1 MASLIVLT
9 FDHEGRPIQFDT
21 WLDDL
26 QLYLLSDSRDGI
38 SLFDHTAGASLAP
51 PATADSATRSQWL
64 THDAAAHLAVRN
76 HLPLAERAPFGQH
89 KTAKALYDAIVAR
102 YSSPASAA
110 LGRLILPYLFPE
122 LLAFATVKDLT
133 GTPPPIY
140 ITLYF
145 IVTHLPDS
153 LRAIRDHFLALDPT
167 DLTVDLLE
175 KHLFAVETSVVAVGA
190 ARGTPRTPFFEGCP
204 PSLLAPSY
212 ASATVVDILS
222 AEDVGAASALSGK
235 RRNSKGKSGKSG
247 GGGSGGGGGV
257 GSGGGGGGGGG
268 GSGGSGGRSGDFGGD
283 GGGSGGSGGG
293 GGGSSGSG
301 GGGSGGGRGGAVQ
314 RGGFGGGKRQQQQRR
329 SETPTPQHLREW
341 FAQRG
346 AFGVVF
352 VARLSLAQRPRWAE
366 LLRFGIDIFA
376 LDYDA
381 ILAAMYALSASA
393 EGDCYRCVPPDPGIE
408 AAALGAS
415 ESALP
420 DTAPTEA
427 LHTFTLDSG
436 ASRCFFCDSTTL
448 TSLPAP
454 VPVRLADRSGGPV
467 LARSS
472 TVLPCPAVSSGSL
485 SGLHPPLVLYKLGE
499 YSCPPGCDGHYH
511 HSWGSACVDL
521 HVYTDGPSPGHIHP
535 SAWQPPARVASCCT
549 RLSCGTTALVT
560 PPSPRLRGMYSRL
573 LVSGFPRSLPPLPPS
588 PAPPCLPYVEGR
600 QRAAPHSSS
609 FPPTTAPLQTLHM
622 DVWGPARI
630 IRLQLR
636 ERFCEDLPVLRLH
649 SDRGGEFSSNLLR
662 EFCRGEGI
670 LQSFLLPASP
680 QQNGIAERRIGL
692 VMEVARTS
700 MIHAAAP
707 HFLWPFAVRYAAHQ
721 LNIWPRV
728 SFRETSPTL
737 RWTGKVGDASV
748 FQVWGSCAFV
758 RDTSAGKLSSRTF
771 PASSLA
777 FPLTR
782 LAGSFT
788 TPPRAL
794 SCPFTGPAP
803 SGVSQVDPLLGT
815 VLVEVAVDSCAARG
829 DASGGAAFGGAEPV
843 HAEPGGAEPE
853 GAASGGAEPSGAEPG
868 GTEPEGV
875 EPGGAESEGAE
886 SGGGEPRGTTS
897 AGCPAATS
905 LGGAGAAGPGG
916 ARTRGAGAGDTG
928 AGGTGAGGAGGTGA
942 GDSRAR
948 GAGVG
953 GAGAGGTGAGG
964 TMQRRPLFVSPQPL
978 SLPPLDSVLRQPDS
992 PLPAPSP
999 YAKQTDSPSER
1010 REPASR
1016 HVLPVRAVRTGRHFP
1031 CTRPPLLPGSRRS
1044 RIRFP
1049 VCALRASQCG
1059 GVSEVQW

>member
-26 QLYLLSDSRDGI
+26 QLYLLSDSRDGV

-64 THDAAAHLAVRN
+64 THDAAAHLAVCN

-122 LLAFATVKDLT
+122 LLAFATVEDL
-133 GTPPPIY
+133 
-140 ITLYF
+140 
-145 IVTHLPDS
+145 VTHL
-153 LRAIRDHFLALDPT
+153 R
-167 DLTVDLLE
+167 
-175 KHLFAVETSVVAVGA
+175 TSE
-190 ARGTPRTPFFEGCP
+190 ARYR
-204 PSLLAPSY
+204 
-212 ASATVVDILS
+212 SALS
-222 AEDVGAASALSGK
+222 AEFVDRNPPPPNIHHSLLHMLPRLRIPRARL
-235 RRNSKGKSGKSG
+235 RRRRRRTVAVLEGRSG

-283 GGGSGGSGGG
+283 GGGSDGSGGG

-329 SETPTPQHLREW
+329 SETPTPQHL
-341 FAQRG
+341 Q
-346 AFGVVF
+346 
-352 VARLSLAQRPRWAE
+352 

-376 LDYDA
+376 LEYDA

-408 AAALGAS
+408 ATALGAS

-420 DTAPTEA
+420 GTAPTEA

-454 VPVRLADRSGGPV
+454 VPVF
-467 LARSS
+467 
-472 TVLPCPAVSSGSL
+472 
-485 SGLHPPLVLYKLGE
+485 
-499 YSCPPGCDGHYH
+499 
-511 HSWGSACVDL
+511 
-521 HVYTDGPSPGHIHP
+521 
-535 SAWQPPARVASCCT
+535 
-549 RLSCGTTALVT
+549 T
-560 PPSPRLRGMYSRL
+560 PPSFSTNLVSTAVLQDAMATTTTPGGQRVSICTCTRTGRHLATFTRRPGSSLYTLTTKPPRVAASAQVSASDPVAAPCSCRLLLHQTLLWHHRLGHPSLSTPSWHALPPPCFWFSQVSASPPALACPALPSLRRGAAARRSSLL
-573 LVSGFPRSLPPLPPS
+573 LVSPDDCS
-588 PAPPCLPYVEGR
+588 PADSPHGR
-600 QRAAPHSSS
+600 
-609 FPPTTAPLQTLHM
+609 
-622 DVWGPARI
+622 
-630 IRLQLR
+630 LR

-649 SDRGGEFSSNLLR
+649 SNRGGEFSSNLLR

-670 LQSFLLPASP
+670 LQSFTLPASP

-728 SFRETSPTL
+728 FLRETSPTL

-748 FQVWGSCAFV
+748 FQVWGSFLPPHLVPCPVLSGRHV
-758 RDTSAGKLSSRTF
+758 RRVG
-771 PASSLA
+771 SLLPSL
-777 FPLTR
+777 PLPHCPSPPPPLLF
-782 LAGSFT
+782 LA
-788 TPPRAL
+788 P
-794 SCPFTGPAP
+794 
-803 SGVSQVDPLLGT
+803 DPLPGT

-829 DASGGAAFGGAEPV
+829 DASGGAASGGAEPV

-875 EPGGAESEGAE
+875 EPGGADSPP
-886 SGGGEPRGTTS
+886 SLLPTPLCFS
-897 AGCPAATS
+897 PAATYH
-905 LGGAGAAGPGG
+905 GGRGHGGRGRGCWRRWSWRPSSWRPGPGG
-916 ARTRGAGAGDTG
+916 AGVGGAGAGDTG
-928 AGGTGAGGAGGTGA
+928 AGGTGAGGAGGTEA
-942 GDSRAR
+942 GDSGAG

-978 SLPPLDSVLRQPDS
+978 SLPPLDSVLRQVLSLPSLNGLTHPLLCPPPDQSQPQLQPDS

-1010 REPASR
+1010 REPASCP
-1016 HVLPVRAVRTGRHFP
+1016 VLPVRAVRTGRHVP

-1044 RIRFP
+1044 RTRFP
-1049 VCALRASQCG
+1049 VCALRASQSG